1 MKTMFIVVFV
11 LTLSALLPAQS
22 LTPEQI
28 IRKVDQNLNF
38 NSAITISEMEIFG
51 VRGKRTI
58 KAKSWAQ
65 GKDKAFTEYLAPARE
80 KGTKMLKLGDELW
93 IYSPQADRTI
103 KIAGHMLRQSVM
115 GSDLSYEDFM
125 ENESL
130 LDDYTAKLI
139 ARDTLNQRPCFVLE
153 LVAKRND
160 VSYFKRKI
168 WVDQQRFIPLKEE
181 LFAASGKILKT
192 IEILKVEKMGQR
204 WYPREIRFKDMMK
217 AGKGTIFRIL
227 QIHFDVR
234 IPPYIFSK
242 AALK

>member
-1 MKTMFIVVFV
+1 MKSYLKFVFV
-11 LTLSALLPAQS
+11 FLLSALVYAQS

-28 IRKVDQNLNF
+28 IKKVDQNLNF

-65 GKDKAFTEYLAPARE
+65 GRDKAFTEYLAPARE

-103 KIAGHMLRQSVM
+103 KIAGHMLRQSVV

-130 LDDYTAKLI
+130 LEDYTAKLV
-139 ARDTLNQRPCFVLE
+139 ALDTLKQRPCFVLE
-153 LVAKRND
+153 LTAKRSD

-181 LFAASGKILKT
+181 LFASSGKILKKM
-192 IEILKVEKMGQR
+192 EILKVEKIGQR
-204 WYPREIRFKDMMK
+204 WYPKEIRFKDMMK
-217 AGKGTIFRIL
+217 ESKGTIFRIL
-227 QIHFDVR
+227 QIQFDVH
-234 IPPYIFSK
+234 IPPFIFSK
-242 AALK
+242 ASLR